1 VACWGVWGQQQERQQ
16 HERQRQQQA
25 TAAADSTGRV
35 GETQHL
41 QASTS
46 GRSGGGRPMA
56 QMSAAAHAIPPPPPR
71 PSGLEVRYFTT
82 GAIAAVALHYL
93 VNFAG
98 TLPVVRSLV
107 RRFVW
112 WSDPQGSAPAEG
124 ASEGGA
130 GRDGGEQAGGPGGA
144 GGTTAL
150 AVQYSEDEESV
161 EWVNMCWRKVGSGRV
176 RWC

>member
-1 VACWGVWGQQQERQQ
+1 VACWGAWGQQQERQQ
-16 HERQRQQQA
+16 HARQEQQA
-25 TAAADSTGRV
+25 AAEQMADSTGRV
-35 GETQHL
+35 GETQHP

-46 GRSGGGRPMA
+46 GRAGAGRPMA

-112 WSDPQGSAPAEG
+112 WSDPRGSAPAEG
-124 ASEGGA
+124 PSESGA
-130 GRDGGEQAGGPGGA
+130 GRDGGEQGSGPGSA

-161 EWVNMCWRKVGSGRV
+161 EWVNMCWRKVSA
-176 RWC
+176 WWA